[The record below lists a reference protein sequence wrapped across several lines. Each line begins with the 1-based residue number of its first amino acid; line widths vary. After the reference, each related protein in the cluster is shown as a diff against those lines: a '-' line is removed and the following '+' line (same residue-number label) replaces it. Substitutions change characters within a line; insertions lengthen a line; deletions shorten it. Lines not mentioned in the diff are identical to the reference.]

1 MRVAIT
7 GATGLIGRAL
17 TESLLRD
24 GHAVTRLTRAPER
37 PGDVL
42 FDPSR
47 RLLDPA
53 AFRGVDAVVHLAG
66 EPIAQR
72 WNDAV
77 QRRIRESRVQG
88 TRLVAESIASL
99 EERPAVL
106 VSGSAVGY
114 YGDRGDEVLTEDSA
128 PGDGFLAEVTVAWEG
143 AAEAARDAGVRV
155 VHPRMG
161 VVLSERG
168 GALERML
175 LPFRL
180 GLGGRVGDGRQ
191 WLSWISLDDA
201 VGALRHAIDVPS
213 LDGPVNVVGP
223 APVTNAAFTEALGRA
238 LHRPTLFPIPKFA
251 LRAVFTEMADA
262 TLIASQRAM
271 PQALV
276 ASGFRF
282 AHADIDAALRAA
294 QQRRAEALRRLGV
307 L

>member
-17 TESLLRD
+17 TESLASD
-24 GHAVTRLTRAPER
+24 GHAVHRLTRTPSR
-37 PGDVL
+37 PGDVA
-42 FDPSR
+42 FDPAH

-53 AFRGVDAVVHLAG
+53 ALRGTDAVVHLAG

-72 WNDAV
+72 WNADV
-77 QRRIRESRVQG
+77 RRRIRESRVQG
-88 TRLVAESIASL
+88 TRLIAETVASL
-99 EERPAVL
+99 EEQPPVL

-114 YGDRGDEVLTEDSA
+114 YGSRGDEVLTEQSA
-128 PGDGFLAEVTVAWEG
+128 PGDDFLSEVTVAWEG

-161 VVLSERG
+161 VVLSANG

-191 WLSWISLDDA
+191 WLSWISLADT
-201 VGALRHAIDVPS
+201 VRALRHMIDSPDVQ
-213 LDGPVNVVGP
+213 GPVNVVGP
-223 APVTNAAFTEALGRA
+223 APVDNAMFTEALGRA
-238 LHRPTLFPIPKFA
+238 LNRPTLIPIPKFA

-262 TLIASQRAM
+262 TLMASQRAI
-271 PQALV
+271 PEVLLGA
-276 ASGFRF
+276 GFRF
-282 AHADIDAALRAA
+282 EHADIDAALRAA
-294 QQRRAEALRRLGV
+294 LRTSG
-307 L
+307 